1 MEIEKAINETEKS
14 YEIVIMRFN
23 VDCGNDEEA
32 LLCIRERVLTF
43 KRNYQKMILS
53 ITIIYYQFFF

>member
-23 VDCGNDEEA
+23 VDCGDYEEA

-43 KRNYQKMILS
+43 KRNY
-53 ITIIYYQFFF
+53 